1 MRVECASGKANV
13 GGSVFAV
20 AHHEGTASAND
31 TNRKSTAQGFAVSD
45 YIGINPEVFLCPA
58 RSESE
63 PQEHLIENQYDAASR
78 AHLAQG
84 PEPFGVALAIE
95 AGTARAIHQ
104 GRVARGGTV
113 RMQRLEGVDQHAR
126 NVLARGKHSKGVLIH
141 FLQRVRATRRHGVS
155 RARLNIVPP
164 SVIGAAEPNQIL
176 ASGMVAR
183 QAHRLHD
190 RLGAGHVKR
199 HLVLARDAT
208 KPFGIPCRA
217 GMQTAQHR
225 TQGLD
230 PLCCLLHAGLVEVV
244 AHDIDPIRTGQIHV
258 APSVQIRD
266 VHPFRRLDK
275 SSQFQMGSHVRTEL
289 KWHPIGSGEL
299 EIGDVTRGFRRL
311 NDGSRMMPGKLPRQT
326 EEPLS
331 TGRFYRVRSSIGA
344 EHLFIPIG
352 ITGNPAGDPLGP
364 SGVASQRRMLGK
376 GKLET
381 PPTPCHRTGHRDQ
394 SKPRRI

>member
-1 MRVECASGKANV
+1 
-13 GGSVFAV
+13 
-20 AHHEGTASAND
+20 
-31 TNRKSTAQGFAVSD
+31 
-45 YIGINPEVFLCPA
+45 
-58 RSESE
+58 
-63 PQEHLIENQYDAASR
+63 
-78 AHLAQG
+78 
-84 PEPFGVALAIE
+84 
-95 AGTARAIHQ
+95 
-104 GRVARGGTV
+104 
-113 RMQRLEGVDQHAR
+113 MQRLEGVDQHAR

-190 RLGAGHVKR
+190 RLGARHVKR

-244 AHDIDPIRTGQIHV
+244 AHDIDPIRTGQIEV
-258 APSVQIRD
+258 APSVQIGDMHSR
-266 VHPFRRLDK
+266 RRLDK
-275 SSQFQMGSHVRTEL
+275 SSQFQMGSHIRAEL
-289 KWHPIGSGEL
+289 KRHSIGSGEL
-299 EIGDVTRGFRRL
+299 EVGDVTRGLRRL
-311 NDGSRMMPGKLPRQT
+311 DDGSRMMPGKLPRQT